1 MREFFKRDETEFYLE
16 NLEHITSLPIVML
29 DRKGNILLNIG
40 GWRDKDLALKQDN
53 ILKDD
58 IIKKSENKDIFLYYD
73 IFSIHFGVV
82 KWFDDKIIVIGP
94 FTDFE
99 LSPGAVRAYTIKH
112 NTELKPI
119 SRFENSQ
126 LVAILIQIHFLVTGE
141 KLKINDV
148 IETLTVKDEL
158 NQKIN
163 SQIVKVLMRHI
174 EIITPHNDGSWE
186 VIRRKCIMSGNLK
199 GLNKHINAP
208 FSGKRGIIAKNQIR
222 NLKNLAIV
230 DVTVSS
236 RAALDAGID
245 SETVYTIS
253 DGYIL
258 QLEESKNQQ
267 EIETIANLAAN
278 EFCTLVKNIKD
289 HGINFSINTPE
300 VFVKA
305 YNYILRNLNNKLN
318 VSEIAQLMNI
328 SSDYLEKLF
337 KKEIGQTILGFI
349 QSARA
354 QRSQDLLKHTN
365 MSISEIALIM
375 GFSNASHYIKIYKSK
390 YKITPSKHRIRL
402 KNKYLADELYK
413 TSLSVY

>member
-1 MREFFKRDETEFYLE
+1 MNEFFKKEDTEFYLE

-29 DRKGNILLNIG
+29 DRNGNILLNIS

-53 ILKDD
+53 ILKKD
-58 IIKKSENKDIFLYYD
+58 IIEKSKNKNIFLYYD

-82 KWFDDKIIVIGP
+82 NWFDDKIIVIGP

-99 LSPGAVRAYTIKH
+99 LSPGAVRAFTIKH

-119 SRFENSQ
+119 SNFETPR
-126 LVAILIQIHFLVTGE
+126 LAAILIQIHFLVTKE
-141 KLKINDV
+141 KLNVNDV
-148 IETLTVKDEL
+148 IETLIIKDEL

-186 VIRRKCIMSGNLK
+186 IIRRKCIMSGDLNA
-199 GLNKHINAP
+199 LNKHINAP
-208 FSGKRGIIAKNQIR
+208 FSGKRGVIAKNPIR
-222 NLKNLAIV
+222 NLKKLAIV

-236 RAALDAGID
+236 RAALDAGVD

-258 QLEESKNQQ
+258 QLEESKTQQ

-278 EFCTLVKNIKD
+278 EFCTLVKNIKES
-289 HGINFSINTPE
+289 GVSFSITTPE

-318 VSEIAQLMNI
+318 VAEIAQLMNI

-337 KKEIGQTILGFI
+337 KKEIGQTVLDFI
-349 QSARA
+349 QSSRA
-354 QRSQDLLKHTN
+354 QRSQELLKNTN
-365 MSISEIALIM
+365 MSISEIALVM
-375 GFSNASHYIKIYKSK
+375 GFANASHYIKIYKNK
-390 YKITPSKHRIRL
+390 YNITPSKHRIRL
-402 KNKYLADELYK
+402 KNKYLADEIK
-413 TSLSVY
+413 